1 MDYQI
6 PLRLG
11 LQQRVLPSYRVP
23 FFEALA
29 GACRDGLSVF
39 AGEPRPQEMIET
51 SRQLKQAVHFRARNR
66 HLFSGSFYLCWQSG
80 ILGWLHSW
88 QPQALVVEAN
98 PRYLRTPAA
107 VHWMHARRRPV
118 IGWGLGVPAAPG
130 GFAGLRQA
138 ARRAFL
144 GQFDTLLVYSRRGLE
159 QYAASGFDPRRIFI
173 APNAAVARPAMPP
186 MEKGLPTG
194 SPVLLFVGRL
204 QTRKRVDLLLR
215 ACAVLP
221 PELQPHLRLVGDGP
235 AREELET
242 LARQVYPAAQ
252 FFGGVYGPDLDGL
265 FQQADLFV
273 LPGTGGLA
281 VQQAMSFGLPVMVA
295 EGDGTQSDLVR
306 PENGWSLAA
315 GSLESLTLGLRDA
328 LADIPRLRRMG
339 RASYRIVAEE
349 VKIERMVDAFGRAI
363 QCAMDAAVGNLKSAV
378 QDR

>member
-1 MDYQI
+1 MDVQI

-29 GACRDGLSVF
+29 GACRDGLAVF
-39 AGEPRPQEMIET
+39 TGEPRPQEMVET
-51 SRQLKQAVHFRARNR
+51 SRKLQQAVHFSARNR

-80 ILGWLHSW
+80 MISWLQSW

-107 VHWMHARRRPV
+107 VRWMHARQRPV
-118 IGWGLGVPAAPG
+118 IGWGLGAPALSG
-130 GFAGLRQA
+130 SFTGLRPA
-138 ARRAFL
+138 ARRSFL
-144 GQFDTLLVYSRRGLE
+144 SQFDALLTYSRRGCE

-173 APNAAVARPAMPP
+173 APNAAVPRLAHTLPEKPLPA
-186 MEKGLPTG
+186 GT
-194 SPVLLFVGRL
+194 PVLLFVGRL
-204 QTRKRVDLLLR
+204 QARKRVDLLVR
-215 ACAVLP
+215 ACAALP
-221 PELQPHLRLVGDGP
+221 PGLQPRLWLVGDGP
-235 AREELET
+235 ARAELET
-242 LARQVYPAAQ
+242 LARLVYPAAQ
-252 FFGGVYGPDLDGL
+252 FFGGVYGPDLDRL

-315 GSLESLTLGLRDA
+315 VSLESLAQSLKEA
-328 LADIPRLRRMG
+328 LADLPRLRRMG
-339 RASYRIVAEE
+339 RESYRIVAEE
-349 VKIERMVDAFGRAI
+349 VNVERMVEAFGRAV
-363 QCAMDAAVGNLKSAV
+363 QCAVEAVARTRRSM
-378 QDR
+378 